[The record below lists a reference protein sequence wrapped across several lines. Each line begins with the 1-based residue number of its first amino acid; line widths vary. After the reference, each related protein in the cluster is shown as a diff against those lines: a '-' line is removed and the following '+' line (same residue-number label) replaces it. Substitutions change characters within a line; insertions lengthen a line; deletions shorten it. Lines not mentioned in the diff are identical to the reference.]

1 MMEIGPVATW
11 GIIKAKSPLKLFFH
25 TLSFF
30 FPLIVFPSAGFTPWP
45 KDSHE
50 RGKGKGK
57 GRVKEGKRK
66 NRKGTGKGEEREERE
81 RKGKN
86 RAVSHTDRFWCQK
99 LSVSFCYRSWILC
112 TFLFSGNGCNHQKR
126 TVATTY
132 QAPSL
137 CRIWHAFVG
146 APLRQQTMKWR
157 NQKH

>member
-1 MMEIGPVATW
+1 MNTHD
-11 GIIKAKSPLKLFFH
+11 LL
-25 TLSFF
+25 TLGNSSTLVCKDILLRDLF

-50 RGKGKGK
+50 RGKGNGK

-66 NRKGTGKGEEREERE
+66 NRKGTGKGQERE
-81 RKGKN
+81 RRGKN

-99 LSVSFCYRSWILC
+99 LSFSFSFCYRSWILC

-137 CRIWHAFVG
+137 CRGSDTHSLARHYDNKQWNEETKTTI
-146 APLRQQTMKWR
+146 
-157 NQKH
+157 